1 MNSVLLSLFL
11 VTRKRSSTVL
21 IFTDTTPSRL
31 LMAGTAAGTVFLY
44 TVTSTIRIAKEIQ
57 LKHGAPV
64 LSIIVLD
71 SNSSPI
77 HSHSSPPHKLLI
89 TSEEQIKI
97 FSLPNL
103 RPLGKLKMTAHEG
116 VRVRK
121 VGIIGETLLVLN
133 NSGELGVLGIRDMRR
148 LGKGECC
155 RNGDIR

>member
-1 MNSVLLSLFL
+1 M
-11 VTRKRSSTVL
+11 
-21 IFTDTTPSRL
+21 IHADTTPSRL

-44 TVTSTIRIAKEIQ
+44 TITNSIRIAKEIQ

-71 SNSSPI
+71 SNSNSI
-77 HSHSSPPHKLLI
+77 HPQSSPPHKLLI

-103 RPLGKLKMTAHEG
+103 RPLGKVKVTAHDG
-116 VRVRK
+116 LRVRK
-121 VGIIGETLLVLN
+121 VGMVGETLLVLN
-133 NSGELGVLGIRDMRR
+133 NSGEIAVLSVRDMRK
-148 LGKGECC
+148 LGKGVCC